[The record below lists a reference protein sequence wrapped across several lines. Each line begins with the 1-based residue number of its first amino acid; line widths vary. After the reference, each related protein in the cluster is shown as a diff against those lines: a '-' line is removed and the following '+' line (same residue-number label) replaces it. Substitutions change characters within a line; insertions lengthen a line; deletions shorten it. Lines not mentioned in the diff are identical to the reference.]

1 MENTTRYLDFFL
13 GALSPAGFHGY
24 FAQLTDE
31 PGLTP
36 FLIKAGPGCGKS
48 TLMKKLAAQGTGT
61 VERIHCSSDPDSLD
75 GAVFWDQRTAI
86 LDATAPHTLEPACP
100 VAVEQIVSLYHTL
113 DRTRMQANAEPVRA
127 LFGRCSCLQK
137 RAARYLA
144 AAGALLLENRRL
156 AAGVSDEGRARRY
169 AARLAE
175 RRLPRR
181 EGPGRESVRLL
192 SAVTPDGVLVYRNT
206 VEALADE
213 VIVLRDE
220 YGAVSRVILDE
231 LRRQALE
238 RGLFVITCRCPMA
251 PEDKIEHLLFPE
263 VGLAVLT
270 SNSWHPMTFHG
281 QHNVRCSRFS
291 DTEGLRARRHRMR
304 FNQKAAAEL
313 LAQTSA
319 LQQEARAAH
328 SELETYYKSAVD
340 FARVDAILAETAR
353 AMGLAANPIG

>member
-1 MENTTRYLDFFL
+1 MERNTRYLDFFL

-24 FAQLTDE
+24 FDQLTAQ

-48 TLMKKLAAQGTGT
+48 TMMKKLAALGSGT
-61 VERIHCSSDPDSLD
+61 VERIHCSSDPASLD
-75 GAVFWDQRTAI
+75 GAVFWEQNTAI

-100 VAVEQIVSLYHTL
+100 VAMEQVVSLYHTL
-113 DRTRMQANAEPVRA
+113 DRARMQANAEEVRA
-127 LFGRCSCLQK
+127 LFGRCSCLQG

-156 AAGVSDEGRARRY
+156 AAGVADVGKARRY

-175 RRLPRR
+175 RRMPRR

-192 SAVTPDGVLVYRNT
+192 SAVTPDGILVYRNT
-206 VEALADE
+206 VEALAED
-213 VIVLRDE
+213 ILVLRDE
-220 YGAVSRVILDE
+220 YGAVSRVILAE

-238 RGLFVITCRCPMA
+238 RGLFVITCRCPLA
-251 PEDKIEHLLFPE
+251 PEDKIDHLLLPE
-263 VGLAVLT
+263 LGLAVLT
-270 SNSWHPMTFHG
+270 ANSWHPMEFCG
-281 QHNVRCSRFS
+281 QHNVRCSRFA
-291 DTEGLRARRHRMR
+291 DPEGLRARRQRMR

-319 LQQEARAAH
+319 LQREARCVH
-328 SELETYYKSAVD
+328 NELETYYRSAAD
-340 FARVDAILAETAR
+340 FARVDAVMAETAC
-353 AMGLAANPIG
+353 AMGLVTKP

>member
-1 MENTTRYLDFFL
+1 MENKTRYLDFFL

-24 FAQLTDE
+24 FAQLTGE

-48 TLMKKLAAQGTGT
+48 TLMKKLTAMGSGT

-75 GAVFWDQRTAI
+75 GAVFWEQNNAI
-86 LDATAPHTLEPACP
+86 LDATAPHTLEPGCP
-100 VAVEQIVSLYHTL
+100 VAVEQVVSLYHTL
-113 DRTRMQANAEPVRA
+113 DQTRMQENAEEVRA
-127 LFGRCSCLQK
+127 LFGRCSCLQG

-156 AAGVSDEGRARRY
+156 AAGVSDEGKARRY

-192 SAVTPDGVLVYRNT
+192 SAVTPDGVLVYRST
-206 VEALADE
+206 VEALAGE

-231 LRRQALE
+231 MRRQALE
-238 RGLFVITCRCPMA
+238 RGLFVITCRCPLA
-251 PEDKIEHLLFPE
+251 PEDKIEHLFFPE
-263 VGLAVLT
+263 LGLALLT
-270 SNSWHPMTFHG
+270 SNSWHPMEFCH
-281 QHNVRCSRFS
+281 QHNVRCSRFA
-291 DTEGLRARRHRMR
+291 DAEGLRARRQRMR

-319 LQQEARAAH
+319 LQREARTVH
-328 SELETYYKSAVD
+328 SELETYYRSAADFVQVD
-340 FARVDAILAETAR
+340 KITADTAR
-353 AMGLAANPIG
+353 AMGLATKP

>member
-1 MENTTRYLDFFL
+1 MPQNRLIARVCLHTGLRVGDVVALRTQEIGQQFMVREAKTGKRRRVGLPENLQGL
-13 GALSPAGFHGY
+13 ILSGGY
-24 FAQLTDE
+24 PEL
-31 PGLTP
+31 
-36 FLIKAGPGCGKS
+36 
-48 TLMKKLAAQGTGT
+48 
-61 VERIHCSSDPDSLD
+61 H
-75 GAVFWDQRTAI
+75 
-86 LDATAPHTLEPACP
+86 
-100 VAVEQIVSLYHTL
+100 
-113 DRTRMQANAEPVRA
+113 
-127 LFGRCSCLQK
+127 
-137 RAARYLA
+137 
-144 AAGALLLENRRL
+144 
-156 AAGVSDEGRARRY
+156 

-328 SELETYYKSAVD
+328 SELETYYKSAAD
-340 FARVDAILAETAR
+340 FAQVDAMILAETAR